1 MHLWVSHRTN
11 IRSFTHPA
19 VQVSAPEAL
28 FYAAKMQEASFHSA
42 VLTAAAFDEV
52 RRETSRAALGSAT
65 KIYFGALP
73 FTRAAVP
80 RRRGG
85 SAPFRGACMNRIYIA
100 HMNRMPSLV
109 ISTARPTAE
118 GVQLS
123 CALHHVLYACI

>member
-1 MHLWVSHRTN
+1 MHVRACIVRRRLCACIVRMRAHLWVSHRTN
-11 IRSFTHPA
+11 IRFFTHPA

-52 RRETSRAALGSAT
+52 RTETSRAALGNAT
-65 KIYFGALP
+65 KIFLGAMP

-85 SAPFRGACMNRIYIA
+85 SAPLGPRA
-100 HMNRMPSLV
+100 
-109 ISTARPTAE
+109 
-118 GVQLS
+118 
-123 CALHHVLYACI
+123 